1 MKGMELYSCQIKAWK
16 LAKYNVVS
24 MGSRVEFPVL
34 QILAA
39 CSVAKVC
46 SLFVTPWTVAHQA
59 LLSMG
64 FSRQEY
70 CSALP
75 FPSPGDLLH
84 PGIKHAF
91 PVSAALAG
99 RFFTTRLPGNPLN
112 YLKTMLFKLRVMT
125 H

>member
-75 FPSPGDLLH
+75 FPSPGDLSN
-84 PGIKHAF
+84 PGIK
-91 PVSAALAG
+91 PKSSALQADSLLSEPPG
-99 RFFTTRLPGNPLN
+99 KSLGTSNDLCKHRFRL
-112 YLKTMLFKLRVMT
+112 R
-125 H
+125 